1 MKNLIPVMLFAALGL
16 FPQTAAAQGVGLQI
30 TGNGIAFATAGPDG
44 SQFEFMAGGPVSP
57 AQPGGMVLKAIGKDG
72 SGFVFDSRGS
82 VQSDRGVATPPP
94 SPPKQTP
101 KTKARLKPG
110 PTTYAIAA

>member
-1 MKNLIPVMLFAALGL
+1 
-16 FPQTAAAQGVGLQI
+16 
-30 TGNGIAFATAGPDG
+30 
-44 SQFEFMAGGPVSP
+44 
-57 AQPGGMVLKAIGKDG
+57 MVLKAIGKDG